1 MKRYSYYFPV
11 LVIVVSNAL
20 YDISAKS
27 FPEKLN
33 AQAGL
38 TAYYIIAA
46 AVSLGLFYLTSET
59 KCFPAELKKV
69 NWATF
74 TLALGCTGIDLGY
87 VLLFRAG
94 WDISYGSLV
103 CNIAIAVA
111 LILVGKVFF
120 HENINR
126 YHLLG
131 ISLCL
136 AGFILIN
143 T

>member
-1 MKRYSYYFPV
+1 MKRYSYYVPV
-11 LVIVVSNAL
+11 IIIVFSNVL
-20 YDISAKS
+20 YDISAKA
-27 FPEKLN
+27 FPKDLN

-46 AVSLGLFYLTSET
+46 AVSLLLFYLTSED
-59 KCFPAELKKV
+59 KNFPLELKKI

-94 WDISYGSLV
+94 WNISYGSLV
-103 CNIAIAVA
+103 CNIMIAIA
-111 LILVGKVFF
+111 LILVGKIFF
-120 HENINR
+120 HDYINR

-131 ISLCL
+131 ITLCL
-136 AGFILIN
+136 AGFVLIN
-143 T
+143 M